1 MYVMSLNAAS
11 KEKPVQ
17 NFLTS
22 LIEAYPDASMRD
34 IAVLFTDV
42 VGSTTFF
49 KTHGDIRGREMLRT
63 HHHMAMSIVEEYGG
77 SLIKE
82 VGDSVLVYFPDPL
95 EALKAAMKMQQRF
108 LLHNRESSPQD
119 EIHVRIGLHHGKV
132 IVEEKDIYGDVVNVA
147 AKLTNL
153 AGGDQIFVSHEVYES
168 MRGEPPVQF
177 ERIDF
182 WNMKNVPDGL
192 SIYKVIWEVAQVPA
206 PSRRVI
212 MVLVPD
218 PLHPEISG
226 IVDAAD
232 LCRGEKDDP
241 PEDECVSI
249 NRSQGDK
256 PVFTYATAPA
266 AIEASKRVLS
276 RLAERGGTPQDAL
289 LPVKIFITGVS
300 AREEEEILANGPGTD
315 LDPLPYGAIYVS
327 PEVHQHMRSR
337 YRAHAG
343 PAVTFEPVGRLFRIS
358 ASEQVPPA
366 AVPSRAEGTPAPS
379 QGVHPPCF
387 YCGGTHHKVNKC
399 PSRDLT
405 DAGRSIQ
412 HLGYLPMQTIEAHG
426 VSLERSLADMRVVPG
441 PSSAGGALEGG
452 ELAALAFFDIRW
464 VYQLRFL
471 RVLWNNNAES
481 WDSVRNAMTENEGGF
496 AWLAQDSLRVSNYDK
511 ARSFLTLALE
521 RKPQDYKARCVAGLL
536 NMELGDAPAAIA
548 DFRKAL
554 ESAGTNVHK
563 IYASLIL
570 ARLYKLSGDTVRF
583 RHMLG
588 EIGRLTGGC
597 VEAAYEEILFKLE
610 EKDEKGAMK
619 KLVKLVRDDP
629 GFFVTVL
636 IDPELAPYR
645 NTIYAHLTELMAEAK
660 NDAISHL
667 EDARKELNRCRP
679 LLPLSALKTIEP
691 ALQEIEMSIHSESYL
706 GCLDVPRR
714 CGSIRVM
721 CKNAI
726 EEQSRTIT
734 GTMKDLRARLN
745 NADAFLKTYRYSC
758 LSEKH
763 RGRLVYLR
771 RSMERIGDVR
781 YFESSVEFES
791 CHQMC
796 REISD
801 ELTSIEKRLEFLDLS
816 ANLIQMC
823 LKFLK
828 YSSILFSIVFFFGIF
843 IFPLLSEEVNT
854 VLSRMDISVFSSV
867 WSLQKAFLIFG
878 GITSLV
884 AAFLMTIRQVLTGD
898 K

>member
-1 MYVMSLNAAS
+1 MSLNAAS

-108 LLHNRESSPQD
+108 LLHNRESSPED

-168 MRGEPPVQF
+168 TKGSPLVQF

-182 WNMKNVPDGL
+182 WNLKNVPDGL
-192 SIYKVIWEVAQVPA
+192 CIYKVVWEVAEVPA
-206 PSRRVI
+206 PARRVL
-212 MVLVPD
+212 MVLIPD
-218 PLHPEISG
+218 PVHPEIRG
-226 IVDAAD
+226 VVDAAD
-232 LCRGEKDDP
+232 LCRGDKGDP
-241 PEDECVSI
+241 PEDECLRITSC
-249 NRSQGDK
+249 QGDK
-256 PVFTYATAPA
+256 PVFTYATFPA
-266 AIEASKRVLS
+266 AILASKRVLS
-276 RLAERGGTPQDAL
+276 RLAGRGEAPPEAV
-289 LPVKIFITGVS
+289 LPVKIFITGAS
-300 AREEEEILANGPGTD
+300 ARDEEEILTKGPGAE
-315 LDPLPYGAIYVS
+315 LDPLPYGAVYVS
-327 PEVHQHMRSR
+327 AEVYQHMRSR
-337 YRAHAG
+337 HLDEAAG
-343 PAVTFEPVGRLFRIS
+343 CAVTFEAVGRFFRIS
-358 ASEQVPPA
+358 GPEPVLTPPPA
-366 AVPSRAEGTPAPS
+366 PAPEGTAAPS
-379 QGVHPPCF
+379 PQGSHAPCF
-387 YCGGTHHKVNKC
+387 YCGSTHHKVGRC
-399 PSRDLT
+399 PSRELT
-405 DAGRSIQ
+405 DAGKWIQ
-412 HLGYLPMQTIEAHG
+412 HLGYLPMQTIEALG
-426 VSLERSLADMRVVPG
+426 VSLERSPADVEVIPG
-441 PSSAGGALEGG
+441 PSHGGAAPDGK

-471 RVLWNNNAES
+471 RALWNNSAES
-481 WDSVRNAMTENEGGF
+481 WDLVRSAVTESEGGF

-511 ARSFLTLALE
+511 ARSFLKLALE
-521 RKPQDYKARCVAGLL
+521 RKPQDYKASCVSGLL
-536 NMELGDAPAAIA
+536 NMELGDAPAAIS
-548 DFRKAL
+548 DFKKAL

-570 ARLYKLSGDTVRF
+570 ARLYKLSGDTMRF

-588 EIGRLTGGC
+588 EIGRLDDSC
-597 VEAAYEEILFKLE
+597 REAAYEDILFKLG

-619 KLVKLVRDDP
+619 KLVKLVRSDP
-629 GFFVTVL
+629 DFFVTVL
-636 IDPELAPYR
+636 IDPELGPHR

-660 NDAISHL
+660 NDALSHL

-679 LLPLSALKTIEP
+679 LLPMPALKTIEP
-691 ALQEIEMSIHSESYL
+691 ALQEIEISIHSESYL

-721 CKNAI
+721 CKNAVD
-726 EEQSRTIT
+726 EQSRTIT
-734 GTMKDLRARLN
+734 ETIKDLRTRLN
-745 NADAFLKTYRYSC
+745 NAEAFLKAYRYSW
-758 LSEKH
+758 LAEKH
-763 RGRLVYLR
+763 RNRLAYLR
-771 RSMERIGDVR
+771 RSMERMGDVR
-781 YFESSVEFES
+781 YFESSVEFEG

-801 ELTSIEKRLEFLDLS
+801 QLTSIEKRLEVLDLS
-816 ANLIQMC
+816 ANLIRMC
-823 LKFLK
+823 LTFLK

-854 VLSRMDISVFSSV
+854 VLARMDISLFSSV

-878 GITSLV
+878 GITSLI
-884 AAFLMTIRQVLTGD
+884 AAFLMTIRQVLTGN

>member
-1 MYVMSLNAAS
+1 MSLNAAS

-82 VGDSVLVYFPDPL
+82 VGDSVLVYFPDPV

-108 LLHNRESSPQD
+108 LLHNRESSPED

-168 MRGEPPVQF
+168 TRENPLVRF

-192 SIYKVIWEVAQVPA
+192 SIYKVIWEVAEVPA

-218 PLHPEISG
+218 PLHPEIRG

-241 PEDECVSI
+241 SEDECLSI
-249 NRSQGDK
+249 KRSQEDK

-266 AIEASKRVLS
+266 ALKASKRVLS
-276 RLAERGGTPQDAL
+276 RLAERGAAPQDAV

-300 AREEEEILANGPGTD
+300 AREEEEILTNGPTTD
-315 LDPLPYGAIYVS
+315 LDALPYGAVYVS
-327 PEVHQHMRSR
+327 AEVHQHMRSP
-337 YRAHAG
+337 YRAEVAL
-343 PAVTFEPVGRLFRIS
+343 AVTFEPAGRLFRVS
-358 ASEQVPPA
+358 DSEPALAAPEAPQSEGPGASP
-366 AVPSRAEGTPAPS
+366 
-379 QGVHPPCF
+379 QGVHAPCF
-387 YCGGTHHKVNKC
+387 HCGSTHHKVVHC
-399 PSRDLT
+399 PSRELT
-405 DAGRSIQ
+405 DAGKSIG
-412 HLGYLPMQTIEAHG
+412 HLGYLPMQTIEALG
-426 VSLERSLADMRVVPG
+426 TSLERSLADIQVSPG
-441 PSSAGGALEGG
+441 LSPADGAPDGQ
-452 ELAALAFFDIRW
+452 ELAVLAFFDIRW
-464 VYQLRFL
+464 TYQLRFL
-471 RVLWNNNAES
+471 RVLWNNSAES
-481 WDSVRNAMTENEGGF
+481 WDSIRSAVTENEGGF
-496 AWLAQDSLRVSNYDK
+496 AWLAQDSLRVSSYDK
-511 ARSFLTLALE
+511 ARSFLKLALE
-521 RKPQDYKARCVAGLL
+521 RKPQDYKACCVSGLL
-536 NMELGDAPAAIA
+536 NMELGDVPAAIA

-554 ESAGTNVHK
+554 ESAKTNVHK

-570 ARLYKLSGDTVRF
+570 ARLYKLSGDAMRF

-588 EIGRLTGGC
+588 EIGRLDAGC
-597 VEAAYEEILFKLE
+597 REAIYEDILFKLE

-619 KLVKLVRDDP
+619 KLVKLVRDNPDL
-629 GFFVTVL
+629 FVTVL
-636 IDPELAPYR
+636 IDPELAPHR

-667 EDARKELNRCRP
+667 DDARKELNRCRA

-691 ALQEIEMSIHSESYL
+691 ALQEIEISIHSESYL
-706 GCLDVPRR
+706 GCLDVPHR
-714 CGSIRVM
+714 CASIRVM

-726 EEQSRTIT
+726 DEQSRAIAE
-734 GTMKDLRARLN
+734 TMKDLRIRLN
-745 NADAFLKTYRYSC
+745 NADAFLNAYRYSH
-758 LSEKH
+758 LAERH
-763 RGRLVYLR
+763 RKRLAYLR
-771 RSMERIGDVR
+771 RSMERMGDVR
-781 YFESSVEFES
+781 YFESSGEFES

-796 REISD
+796 SEISD
-801 ELTSIEKRLEFLDLS
+801 QLSSIEKRLEVLDLS
-816 ANLIQMC
+816 ANLIRMC

-843 IFPLLSEEVNT
+843 IFPLLSEQVNT
-854 VLSRMDISVFSSV
+854 VLARMDISVFSSA

-884 AAFLMTIRQVLTGD
+884 AAFLITIRQVLTGE